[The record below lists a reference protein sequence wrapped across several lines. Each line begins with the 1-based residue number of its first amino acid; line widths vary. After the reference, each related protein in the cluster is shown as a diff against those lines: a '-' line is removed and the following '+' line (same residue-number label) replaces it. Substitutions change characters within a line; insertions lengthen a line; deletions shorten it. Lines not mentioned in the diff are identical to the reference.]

1 MIVLCAWCVQADEPA
16 FLNEQPPYHDTRISH
31 GICPRHRKEWTQQFA
46 AHAAALKARQEEQS
60 P

>member
-1 MIVLCAWCVQADEPA
+1 MIVLCAWCVKADEPA
-16 FLNEQPPYHDTRISH
+16 FLREQPPYRDASISH
-31 GICPRHRKEWTQQFA
+31 GICPRHRDAWTQQLA